1 MWSLRRASLRLR
13 CQRLNAGATRAPCVN
28 SVTTTCLENERGI
41 HQSRYISYGRF
52 LSIDMFCST
61 DLASLNFAVDWRG
74 ISSQAGAS
82 STKED
87 DGELE
92 GESNDESDA
101 DLSDGD
107 EESEKLH
114 DELELSDDE
123 TGPSK
128 KQSPGTQTQL
138 ELFKEI
144 VKAHGLSVDSALD
157 KWVEQ
162 GKELGRKKIMLA
174 MRNLRRRKMY
184 RRALQVN

>member
-1 MWSLRRASLRLR
+1 M
-13 CQRLNAGATRAPCVN
+13 P
-28 SVTTTCLENERGI
+28 TTCLENERGI
-41 HQSRYISYGRF
+41 HQSRDISYGRF
-52 LSIDMFCST
+52 LSADMFCST

-107 EESEKLH
+107 EESGKLH

-123 TGPSK
+123 ISSTK
-128 KQSPGTQTQL
+128 KQSPGRQSQS

-144 VKAHGLSVDSALD
+144 IKAHGLSIDSALN

-162 GKELGRKKIMLA
+162 GKEVDRKDITLA
-174 MRNLRRRKMY
+174 VRNLRKRKMY
-184 RRALQVN
+184 GRALQVNR